1 MLALY
6 VFFPRLGPLWSLPSD
21 AGSKTGLSDQLKLGH
36 VSELALDDTIAMR
49 VRFEGAAPRP
59 NQLYFRGPVLTWFDG
74 QTWSVRAVPFRQQAE
89 ADGGPV
95 VQAQGRAVS
104 YRVTLEPTRL
114 QSLPLL
120 DGTLAAS
127 PHAAADRA

>member
-21 AGSKTGLSDQLKLGH
+21 AGSKTGLSDQLRLGH

-74 QTWSVRAVPFRQQAE
+74 QTWSVRACRFASRPKPMV
-89 ADGGPV
+89 GPSS
-95 VQAQGRAVS
+95 RH
-104 YRVTLEPTRL
+104 RVAL
-114 QSLPLL
+114 
-120 DGTLAAS
+120 
-127 PHAAADRA
+127 